1 MVDGGYR
8 NESEE
13 WETVHEKLA
22 NAMHSLHDAI
32 SPYLKSKKLKSI
44 LENESIEENITLAN

>member
-13 WETVHEKLA
+13 WETVHENLA

-44 LENESIEENITLAN
+44 LENESIEENTTLAN